1 MAYIVVSALSHTGL
15 LRDRNEDSLVIGPW
29 TLCSTVT
36 ESPQTLLFPLGTPLV
51 VAVAD
56 GLGGHPAGE
65 VASAMVVR
73 RLSRIG
79 PDLDSEEAVRDA
91 LEGCNRAVYAAAD
104 DDPDLIMMGTTV
116 AGVVVTEET
125 VLTFNVGDSRVYA
138 LDGGEGGGG
147 GVSGGEGDGEGRLRL
162 RELSV
167 DDNPPLAPG
176 QRTTPVVTQT
186 LGGTPDF
193 SPVDPHV
200 SSSPL
205 SAGVRHLVCTDG
217 LTDPVPD
224 DDLDRVLREHADG
237 RAAFEMWKAAM
248 DAGGPDNITLAVVRI
263 GE

>member
-1 MAYIVVSALSHTGL
+1 
-15 LRDRNEDSLVIGPW
+15 
-29 TLCSTVT
+29 
-36 ESPQTLLFPLGTPLV
+36 
-51 VAVAD
+51 
-56 GLGGHPAGE
+56 
-65 VASAMVVR
+65 MVVR

-125 VLTFNVGDSRVYA
+125 VFTFNVGDSRVYA
-138 LDGGEGGGG
+138 LDGPDGGK
-147 GVSGGEGDGEGRLRL
+147 GVL
-162 RELSV
+162 REISV
-167 DDNPPLAPG
+167 DDNPPPAPG
-176 QRTTPVVTQT
+176 ERTTSVVTQT
-186 LGGTPDF
+186 LGGTADF

-200 SSSPL
+200 FSSPL
-205 SAGVRHLVCTDG
+205 STDIHHLVCTDG

-224 DDLDRVLREHADG
+224 DELHGVLREHADG

-248 DAGGPDNITLAVVRI
+248 DAGGPDNITLAIVRI

>member
-1 MAYIVVSALSHTGL
+1 MAYIVVSALSHAGL
-15 LRDRNEDSLVIGPW
+15 LRDRNEDSLVVGPW

-36 ESPQTLLFPLGTPLV
+36 ESPQTLLFPLGTPLI

-79 PDLDSEEAVRDA
+79 PDLDSEEAVREA

-116 AGVVVTEET
+116 AGVVVAEET
-125 VLTFNVGDSRVYA
+125 VFTFNVGDSRVYEA
-138 LDGGEGGGG
+138 GENG
-147 GVSGGEGDGEGRLRL
+147 L
-162 RELSV
+162 RESSV

-176 QRTTPVVTQT
+176 QRSTPVVTQT

-193 SPVDPHV
+193 SPVAPHV

-205 SAGVRHLVCTDG
+205 SPDTRHLICTDG

-224 DDLDRVLREHADG
+224 EELEGVMAAHADG

-263 GE
+263 GDEPIGA